1 MTSTRSWQR
10 HGCYHLGSNSFY
22 NMDLGKSVA
31 GCQDDWNSL
40 DHFDPTTDSRRIFSH
55 MFYLRSVYA
64 ALQDGWNLVQWGNWT
79 YDDQLPGSN
88 GTLTEK
94 GLWSTSRSGLSP
106 WQNFTSANGADQLLW
121 LLYTNVNE
129 TKTWTEDCGG
139 DQWISSPFQAGVVVR
154 NLFHPYKN
162 YTLAASL
169 SPYYHDGKAPY
180 YGCMGSIT
188 MAPMSFKVLVP
199 VEQWVPPLPVTTKFV
214 PGHDARIEVQEGSQN
229 RTSVDIRFEF
239 SDPMDCDSVT
249 QSMSF
254 NMSSSG
260 HGSTPA
266 IAQATVRCLTM
277 DPKDVPPSAIP
288 GVSVSQWYWTATLN
302 NVPDGIL
309 TITIKNPK
317 SQAGT
322 GIGVSRSSSI
332 RERVN
337 ITCGDPSRPQTTSF
351 SARVSNPTR

>member
-40 DHFDPTTDSRRIFSH
+40 DHFDPTTDSRRIFAH

-64 ALQDGWNLVQWGNWT
+64 ALQDGWNLVEWGSWT
-79 YDDQLPGSN
+79 YKDQLPGSN
-88 GTLTEK
+88 GTMTEK

-106 WQNFTSANGADQLLW
+106 WQNFTGTHGDQLW
-121 LLYTNVNE
+121 LLFTNVNE

-139 DQWISSPFQAGVVVR
+139 DQWISSPFQAGIVVR
-154 NLFHPYKN
+154 NLFHPYEN

-199 VEQWVPPLPVTTKFV
+199 VEQWVPPLPVSTKFV
-214 PGHDARIEVQEGSQN
+214 PGHDTRIEVQEGSPN

-239 SDPMDCDSVT
+239 STPMDCDSVT
-249 QSMSF
+249 KSISF

-260 HGSTPA
+260 HGSTPT
-266 IAQATVRCLTM
+266 IAQGTVRCLTM
-277 DPKDVPPSAIP
+277 DPKDVPPAAIP
-288 GVSVSQWYWTATLN
+288 GVSVSEWYWTATLN
-302 NVPDGIL
+302 NVADGIL
-309 TITIKNPK
+309 TITVKDPK
-317 SQAGT
+317 SQAGPST
-322 GIGVSRSSSI
+322 GVSCSQSI
-332 RERVN
+332 CEKVK
-337 ITCGDPSRPQTTSF
+337 ITFGYPPRQRTTSF
-351 SARVSNPTR
+351 SARDSRPTR